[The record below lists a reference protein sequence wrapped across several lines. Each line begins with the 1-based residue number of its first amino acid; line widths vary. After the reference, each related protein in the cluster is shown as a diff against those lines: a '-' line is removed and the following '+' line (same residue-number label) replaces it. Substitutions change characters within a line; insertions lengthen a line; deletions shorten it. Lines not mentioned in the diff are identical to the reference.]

1 MKPLWKRIWSLSVP
15 CKVRNFLWRAYKNII
30 PTLNN
35 LKHRCVVE
43 DSKCSLC
50 AQHDEDV
57 IHALWSCPAFV
68 QVWNE
73 DPQWSFRGQNI
84 FPVFSH
90 LIIHV
95 FELGCSAE
103 LFAMQIW
110 TIWFR
115 RNKVRSAPLGFPLNL
130 IAQRA
135 YEALVEYRAA
145 QPRHSLAAPTTR
157 QRARWIPPPPNWNKA
172 NFYAAIFDE
181 VGRAGLRVIICDS
194 QGLAMVALT

>member
-1 MKPLWKRIWSLSVP
+1 MP
-15 CKVRNFLWRAYKNII
+15 CKVRNFLWRACKNTI

-43 DSKCSLC
+43 DSKCSLY

-57 IHALWSCPAFV
+57 IHALWSCSAFA

-73 DPQWSFRGQNI
+73 DPQWSFRGQNV

-95 FELGCSAE
+95 FESGCSAE
-103 LFAMQIW
+103 LFAIQIW
-110 TIWFR
+110 TIWSR

-130 IAQRA
+130 IARRA

-145 QPRHSLAAPTTR
+145 QPHHSLAAPTTR
-157 QRARWIPPPPNWNKA
+157 QRARWIPPPPN
-172 NFYAAIFDE
+172 
-181 VGRAGLRVIICDS
+181 
-194 QGLAMVALT
+194 